1 MDTLCWRPHACC
13 ASGPGAAGV
22 LGSISSS
29 RGEVETGVRAGS
41 RVSARRGCSR
51 SLRLTASSSL
61 PAPVPDFGRFA
72 SGPDAPSQL
81 QGSSL
86 EDLLCSHAP
95 VSSEDDASPG
105 CVTSSQVP
113 FKAFLSSPELRVPR
127 GSDRKLS
134 PLLSPLQDPL
144 VEKTLLETRDVGRP
158 KKVCFSESSLPSG
171 DRTRRSYYLNGE
183 EGEEQAGVGGWP
195 LGRVVMAQLL
205 HPASSSRRRVCPCSW
220 GPGPCLYTSFDH
232 LNK

>member
-1 MDTLCWRPHACC
+1 M
-13 ASGPGAAGV
+13 
-22 LGSISSS
+22 
-29 RGEVETGVRAGS
+29 
-41 RVSARRGCSR
+41 
-51 SLRLTASSSL
+51 
-61 PAPVPDFGRFA
+61 
-72 SGPDAPSQL
+72 
-81 QGSSL
+81 
-86 EDLLCSHAP
+86 
-95 VSSEDDASPG
+95 
-105 CVTSSQVP
+105 TSSQVP

-183 EGEEQAGVGGWP
+183 EEAGVGGWP

-205 HPASSSRRRVCPCSW
+205 HLASSSRRRVCPCSW